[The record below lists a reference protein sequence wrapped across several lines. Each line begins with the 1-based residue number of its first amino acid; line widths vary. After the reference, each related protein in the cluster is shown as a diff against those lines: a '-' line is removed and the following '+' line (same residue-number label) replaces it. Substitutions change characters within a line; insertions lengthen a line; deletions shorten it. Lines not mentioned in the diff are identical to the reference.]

1 MDGITIACHGVRSSQ
16 PGQGS
21 LLLPTPWSSD
31 EASTDQEDDLDDLP
45 SPDTPLDFLPD
56 LSVPYGP
63 VPPVS
68 SCPQVLTAAL
78 VQGRGTASGGR
89 HEARLLSTDITRA
102 AAAWEVKEERRA
114 LLQDEFLTDWERLR
128 CLAECLCEAQASLK
142 VARND
147 ACGEPTQLC
156 RKLSAK
162 VSILKAK
169 YRKTEN
175 MLICEMLEAVNGD
188 RLEDIRPT
196 LDLHFQRC
204 AVLKSVLQVACEVVA
219 LAGGRELDVITGW
232 GRHSEAGTCDLKMTA
247 LRVLMELGV
256 NCKVAD
262 HNPGLVEVMLEGWL
276 PPSAGGKQGILYSP
290 CPRLEQVLCKLL
302 TAPHRANFT

>member
-1 MDGITIACHGVRSSQ
+1 MDGITKACHGVRSSQ

-56 LSVPYGP
+56 LSVPY
-63 VPPVS
+63 
-68 SCPQVLTAAL
+68 
-78 VQGRGTASGGR
+78 
-89 HEARLLSTDITRA
+89 
-102 AAAWEVKEERRA
+102 AWEVKEERRA
-114 LLQDEFLTDWERLR
+114 LLQDEFLTDRERLR
-128 CLAECLCEAQASLK
+128 CLAECLYEAQASLK

-219 LAGGRELDVITGW
+219 LAGGRELDVIAGW